1 MHRIPLHCANIP
13 GYALISDHQLM
24 CKQSSMSDMMERNS
38 LSMAQSL
45 ASQVEMLCLQAQN
58 VSPFVEPI
66 GRLSVAQ
73 GQVSIIHI

>member
-1 MHRIPLHCANIP
+1 
-13 GYALISDHQLM
+13 
-24 CKQSSMSDMMERNS
+24 MERNS

-73 GQVSIIHI
+73 GQVSIIHIDIVHEAEKGIFDPDL